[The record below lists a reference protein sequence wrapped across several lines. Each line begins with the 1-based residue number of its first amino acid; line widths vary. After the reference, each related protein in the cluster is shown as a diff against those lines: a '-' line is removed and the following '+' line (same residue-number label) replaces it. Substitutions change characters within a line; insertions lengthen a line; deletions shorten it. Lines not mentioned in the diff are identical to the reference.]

1 MSILWILF
9 ACNILISLLNDFAN
23 MMKIPNSFMAMTILN
38 FGNNFPEMIL
48 NIRFAKLGYGEMAI
62 SSSLSS
68 PLFGYLV
75 GLGSAFIKMN
85 LRNGAINFN
94 LFSKRN
100 IINILCLIFLFL
112 HLINLEIL
120 IKIQKNHLNL
130 KSAYY
135 MFFFYIIFFVIICFI
150 VFL

>member
-1 MSILWILF
+1 MYILWILF

-68 PLFGYLV
+68 PLF
-75 GLGSAFIKMN
+75 
-85 LRNGAINFN
+85 
-94 LFSKRN
+94 
-100 IINILCLIFLFL
+100 
-112 HLINLEIL
+112 
-120 IKIQKNHLNL
+120 
-130 KSAYY
+130 
-135 MFFFYIIFFVIICFI
+135 
-150 VFL
+150 